1 MTNIIE
7 KLIELYDLSY
17 EREDNLIISSLIHE
31 IIIDIVSD
39 DSIKA
44 DQGRLIFDRLSK
56 IRRRSL
62 RKIKATI

>member
-17 EREDNLIISSLIHE
+17 EREDNLIISSLIHDTIIE
-31 IIIDIVSD
+31 IVRD

-44 DQGRLIFDRLSK
+44 EQGRLIFDRLDK
-56 IRRRSL
+56 IRRRSNI
-62 RKIKATI
+62 KIKA

>member
-17 EREDNLIISSLIHE
+17 EREDNLIISSLIHDTIIE
-31 IIIDIVSD
+31 IVKD

-44 DQGRLIFDRLSK
+44 EQGRLIFDRLSK
-56 IRRRSL
+56 IRRRST

>member
-17 EREDNLIISSLIHE
+17 EREDNLIISSLIHDT
-31 IIIDIVSD
+31 IIDIVRD

-44 DQGRLIFDRLSK
+44 EQGRLIFDRLDK
-56 IRRRSL
+56 IRRRSNI
-62 RKIKATI
+62 KIKATI

>member
-56 IRRRSL
+56 IRRRST

>member
-17 EREDNLIISSLIHE
+17 EREDNLIISSLIHDTIIE
-31 IIIDIVSD
+31 IVRD

-44 DQGRLIFDRLSK
+44 EQGRLNI
-56 IRRRSL
+56 
-62 RKIKATI
+62 

>member
-17 EREDNLIISSLIHE
+17 EREDNLIISSLIHDTIIE
-31 IIIDIVSD
+31 IVKD

>member
-17 EREDNLIISSLIHE
+17 ERENNLIISSLIHDTIIE
-31 IIIDIVSD
+31 IVKD

-44 DQGRLIFDRLSK
+44 EQGRLIFDRLSK

-62 RKIKATI
+62 RKIKA

>member
-31 IIIDIVSD
+31 IIIDIVRD

-56 IRRRSL
+56 IRRRSNI
-62 RKIKATI
+62 KIKATI

>member
-44 DQGRLIFDRLSK
+44 EQGRLIFDRLSK
-56 IRRRSL
+56 IRRRST

>member
-17 EREDNLIISSLIHE
+17 EREDNLIISSLIHDTIIE
-31 IIIDIVSD
+31 IVKD
-39 DSIKA
+39 DSIKVE
-44 DQGRLIFDRLSK
+44 QGRLIFDRLSK
-56 IRRRSL
+56 IRRRST

>member
-17 EREDNLIISSLIHE
+17 EREDNLIISSLIHDTIIE
-31 IIIDIVSD
+31 IVKD

-56 IRRRSL
+56 IRRRST